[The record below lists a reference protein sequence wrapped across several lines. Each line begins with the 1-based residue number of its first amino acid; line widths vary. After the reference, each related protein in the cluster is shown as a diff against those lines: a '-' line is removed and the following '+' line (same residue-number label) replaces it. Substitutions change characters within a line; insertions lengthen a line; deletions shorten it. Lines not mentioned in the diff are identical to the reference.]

1 MNKPKAKRSEFK
13 TEAFRYLVGGSYVY
27 VKCLV
32 RVCLTSETSE
42 ECSLCSTVRK
52 RRDVGSTSIM
62 KSRSVDDST
71 GEIALV
77 QSKGFY
83 IIEDDGGKD
92 YIF

>member
-1 MNKPKAKRSEFK
+1 M
-13 TEAFRYLVGGSYVY
+13 
-27 VKCLV
+27 V

-42 ECSLCSTVRK
+42 ECSLCSTAVRK

-62 KSRSVDDST
+62 KSRSVDDSI

-83 IIEDDGGKD
+83 IIEDDGGKG